1 MGGGIDPKNAKKY
14 FLLNEPRPVLLPL
27 KPALSGLPRQNGLI
41 GPANKKNINVMR
53 CFCVTGSKLIFRPSF
68 LTLMNKTFLSL
79 LAATALLA
87 SCETKHSETK
97 DQLGEAGQDT
107 AVMARDGKTVGDV
120 AAGAAN
126 AVDNAWDM
134 TKAKLA
140 DVKFKE
146 ITLPGVHVRGDST
159 YNVYSVDEK
168 VLFDT
173 GKSDIKPT
181 AADALKQ
188 ISGSIGQRYAAGQV
202 RVMGFADS
210 RGDKDYNK
218 ELSEKRAEAVKSYL
232 VANGKI
238 DAARL
243 SVEPMGEAMP
253 AASNATAA
261 GRQENRRVE
270 IAVRTK

>member
-1 MGGGIDPKNAKKY
+1 MK
-14 FLLNEPRPVLLPL
+14 
-27 KPALSGLPRQNGLI
+27 
-41 GPANKKNINVMR
+41 
-53 CFCVTGSKLIFRPSF
+53 
-68 LTLMNKTFLSL
+68 KTFLSL

-87 SCETKHSETK
+87 SCETKRSETK

-107 AVMARDGKTVGDV
+107 AVMTRDGKTAGE
-120 AAGAAN
+120 AASNAASSAGAAI
-126 AVDNAWDM
+126 DNAWDM

-146 ITLPGVHVRGDST
+146 ITLPGITVRGDDT

-173 GKSDIKPT
+173 DKADVKPG
-181 AADALKQ
+181 AAETLKQ
-188 ISGSIGQRYAAGQV
+188 IAGSIGQRYAAGQV

-210 RGDKDYNK
+210 RGDKSYNK
-218 ELSEKRAEAVKSYL
+218 ELSGKRAEAVKNYL
-232 VANGKI
+232 VSNGKI
-238 DAARL
+238 DAARV
-243 SVEPMGEAMP
+243 SVEPMGEAAP
-253 AASNATAA
+253 VASNATAA

>member
-1 MGGGIDPKNAKKY
+1 MK
-14 FLLNEPRPVLLPL
+14 
-27 KPALSGLPRQNGLI
+27 
-41 GPANKKNINVMR
+41 
-53 CFCVTGSKLIFRPSF
+53 
-68 LTLMNKTFLSL
+68 KTFLSL
-79 LAATALLA
+79 LAATALLT

-97 DQLGEAGQDT
+97 DQLSEAGQDT

-126 AVDNAWDM
+126 TVGNAWTV
-134 TKAKLA
+134 TKDKMS

-146 ITLPGVHVRGDST
+146 ITMPDVTVRGDSS
-159 YNVYSVDEK
+159 YNVYSVDET

-173 GKSDIKPT
+173 DKAAIKPS
-181 AADALKQ
+181 AAAALQQ
-188 ISGSIGQRYAAGQV
+188 IVGSIGQRYPGSEV

-210 RGDKDYNK
+210 RGDKSYNK
-218 ELSEKRAEAVKSYL
+218 ALSEERAEAVKNYL

-243 SVEPMGEAMP
+243 SVEPMGEAAP
-253 AASNATAA
+253 VATNATAA

>member
-1 MGGGIDPKNAKKY
+1 MKRII
-14 FLLNEPRPVLLPL
+14 
-27 KPALSGLPRQNGLI
+27 LS
-41 GPANKKNINVMR
+41 
-53 CFCVTGSKLIFRPSF
+53 C
-68 LTLMNKTFLSL
+68 

-87 SCETKHSETK
+87 SCETKRSETK

-107 AVMARDGKTVGDV
+107 AVMARDGSRTAGDV
-120 AAGAAN
+120 ANAAGT

-146 ITLPGVHVRGDST
+146 ITGPDVTVRGDST
-159 YNVYSVDEK
+159 YSVYSLDET

-173 GKSDIKPT
+173 DKADIKPS
-181 AADALKQ
+181 AAASLQQ
-188 ISGSIGQRYAAGQV
+188 ITGSIGQRYASGQV

-210 RGDKDYNK
+210 RGDKNYNK
-218 ELSEKRAEAVKSYL
+218 DLSAQRAEAVKNYL
-232 VANGKI
+232 VNTGKI
-238 DAARL
+238 EASRV

-253 AASNATAA
+253 VASNATAA

-270 IAVRTK
+270 IAVRTR

>member
-1 MGGGIDPKNAKKY
+1 MK
-14 FLLNEPRPVLLPL
+14 
-27 KPALSGLPRQNGLI
+27 
-41 GPANKKNINVMR
+41 
-53 CFCVTGSKLIFRPSF
+53 
-68 LTLMNKTFLSL
+68 KTFLSL
-79 LAATALLA
+79 LAAMVLLA

-107 AVMARDGKTVGDV
+107 AVMTRDGKTAGE
-120 AAGAAN
+120 AIGAAASTAGAAI
-126 AVDNAWDM
+126 DNAWDM

-146 ITLPGVHVRGDST
+146 ITLPGVRVRGDST
-159 YNVYSVDEK
+159 YNIYSVDEK

-173 GKSDIKPT
+173 DKADVKPS
-181 AADALKQ
+181 AAAALQQ
-188 ISGSIGQRYAAGQV
+188 ITGSIAQRYGTGQV

-210 RGDKDYNK
+210 RGDKGYNK
-218 ELSEKRAEAVKSYL
+218 ELSAQRAEAVKNYL

-238 DAARL
+238 DAARV

-270 IAVRTK
+270 IAVRAK

>member
-1 MGGGIDPKNAKKY
+1 MK
-14 FLLNEPRPVLLPL
+14 
-27 KPALSGLPRQNGLI
+27 
-41 GPANKKNINVMR
+41 
-53 CFCVTGSKLIFRPSF
+53 
-68 LTLMNKTFLSL
+68 KTFLSL
-79 LAATALLA
+79 LAATALLT

-97 DQLGEAGQDT
+97 DQLSEAGQDT

-126 AVDNAWDM
+126 TVGNAWTV
-134 TKAKLA
+134 TKDKMS

-146 ITLPGVHVRGDST
+146 ITMPDVTVRGDSS
-159 YNVYSVDEK
+159 YNVYSVDET

-173 GKSDIKPT
+173 DKAAIKPT
-181 AADALKQ
+181 AAAALQQ
-188 ISGSIGQRYAAGQV
+188 IVGSIGQRYPGSEV

-210 RGDKDYNK
+210 RGDKSYNK
-218 ELSEKRAEAVKSYL
+218 ALSEERAEAVKNYL

-238 DAARL
+238 DATRL
-243 SVEPMGEAMP
+243 SVEPMGEAAP
-253 AASNATAA
+253 VATNATAA

>member
-1 MGGGIDPKNAKKY
+1 MKKT
-14 FLLNEPRPVLLPL
+14 
-27 KPALSGLPRQNGLI
+27 I
-41 GPANKKNINVMR
+41 
-53 CFCVTGSKLIFRPSF
+53 
-68 LTLMNKTFLSL
+68 LSL
-79 LAATALLA
+79 FAATALLA

-97 DQLGEAGQDT
+97 DQLAEAGQDT
-107 AVMARDGKTVGDV
+107 AVMARTGQTAGDM
-120 AAGAAN
+120 AAGAA
-126 AVDNAWDM
+126 ASADNAWDM

-146 ITLPGVHVRGDST
+146 ITLPGVSVRGDST

-173 GKSDIKPT
+173 DKSDIKPT
-181 AADALKQ
+181 AAEALKQ
-188 ISGSIGQRYAAGQV
+188 ITGSIGQRYGTSQV

-218 ELSEKRAEAVKSYL
+218 DLSEKRAEAVKNYL
-232 VANGKI
+232 VSNGSI
-238 DAARL
+238 DAGRV

-270 IAVRTK
+270 IAVRTR